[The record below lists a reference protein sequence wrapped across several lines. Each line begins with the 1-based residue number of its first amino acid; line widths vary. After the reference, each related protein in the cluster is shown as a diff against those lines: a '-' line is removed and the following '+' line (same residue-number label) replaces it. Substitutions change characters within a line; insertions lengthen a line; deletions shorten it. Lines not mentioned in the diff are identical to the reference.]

1 MAPDAVFAPAK
12 INLTLHVGARRPDGY
27 HDVESLVVFADIGD
41 EVRVST
47 ANDLTLSVDGPFAPA
62 LKGEA
67 DNLVLRAARALAAH
81 AGIAPKARI
90 ALTKNLPIASGIGG
104 GSADAAAA
112 LRGLSKLWKIDIGG
126 AALAEIA
133 LSLGA
138 DVPACLA
145 AVPVHMEGIGDRLT
159 QIANLPPLDLVLVN
173 PGIAIS
179 TADVFARLETRS
191 GTTRP
196 LPQFHGRDSL
206 IGYLDRSCNDLEK
219 PAEAGAPIIREVIDA
234 ICSHETALIVRMS
247 GSGATCFGIFDDAD
261 VARFA
266 AERIAKDHPDWWVKT
281 ARTL

>member
-12 INLTLHVGARRPDGY
+12 INLTLHVGARRADGY

-41 EVRVST
+41 EVRVSP
-47 ANDLTLSVDGPFAPA
+47 ADDLTLTVDGPFAPA

-67 DNLVLRAARALAAH
+67 DNLVLRAARALATH
-81 AGIAPKARI
+81 AAIVPKAHI
-90 ALTKNLPIASGIGG
+90 ALTKNLPVASGIGG
-104 GSADAAAA
+104 GSTDAAATLRA
-112 LRGLSKLWKIDIGG
+112 LAKLWKLDTAG
-126 AALAEIA
+126 AALADIA

-145 AVPVHMEGIGDRLT
+145 GVPVHMEGVGEKLT

-179 TADVFARLETRS
+179 TAEVFARLETRS
-191 GTTRP
+191 GTSRK

-219 PAEAGAPIIREVIDA
+219 PAEALAPILREVIDT
-234 ICSHETALIVRMS
+234 ICNHETALIVRMS

-266 AERIAKDHPDWWVKT
+266 AAKIAKDHPDWWVKT
-281 ARTL
+281 ART